1 MIRNILLGVIGVMAL
16 LLFFLYNQNE
26 TNKAYLLEERV
37 KNSSLTEALEE
48 TKNSLTNQIEQI
60 TALQAK
66 NQQYESE
73 MNEYLD
79 IFRRHNMAQ
88 LASAKP
94 GIIEKSANERTKE
107 VFDEIEDIS
116 KRIADPNTP
125 QQLFSIRTTTG
136 RGSN

>member
-48 TKNSLTNQIEQI
+48 TKNSLTNQIQQI
-60 TALQAK
+60 TALQSK
-66 NQQYESE
+66 NQQYEAE
-73 MNEYLD
+73 MSEYLD

-94 GIIEKSANERTKE
+94 GMIEKSANERTKE

-125 QQLFSIRTTTG
+125 Q
-136 RGSN
+136 

>member
-26 TNKAYLLEERV
+26 PNKAYLLEERV

-60 TALQAK
+60 TALQSK
-66 NQQYESE
+66 NQQYEAE
-73 MNEYLD
+73 MSEYLD

-94 GIIEKSANERTKE
+94 GMIEKSANERTKE

-125 QQLFSIRTTTG
+125 Q
-136 RGSN
+136 

>member
-16 LLFFLYNQNE
+16 LLYFLYNQNE

-60 TALQAK
+60 TALQSK
-66 NQQYESE
+66 NQQYEAE
-73 MNEYLD
+73 MSEYLD

-94 GIIEKSANERTKE
+94 GLIEKSANERTKE

-116 KRIADPNTP
+116 KRIANPNTP
-125 QQLFSIRTTTG
+125 Q
-136 RGSN
+136 

>member
-1 MIRNILLGVIGVMAL
+1 MIRNILLGVIGVMGL

-26 TNKAYLLEERV
+26 SNKALLLEEKV
-37 KNSSLTEALEE
+37 KNSELTVALEE

-60 TALQAK
+60 TALQSK
-66 NQQYESE
+66 NQQYEAE
-73 MNEYLD
+73 MSEYLD
-79 IFRRHNMAQ
+79 IFRRHNIAQ

-94 GIIEKSANERTKE
+94 GMIEKSANERTKE

-125 QQLFSIRTTTG
+125 Q
-136 RGSN
+136 

>member
-60 TALQAK
+60 TALQSK
-66 NQQYESE
+66 NQQYEAE
-73 MNEYLD
+73 MSEYLD

-125 QQLFSIRTTTG
+125 Q
-136 RGSN
+136 

>member
-16 LLFFLYNQNE
+16 LLYFLYNQNE

-48 TKNSLTNQIEQI
+48 TKNSLTNQIQQI
-60 TALQAK
+60 TALQSK
-66 NQQYESE
+66 NQQYEAE
-73 MNEYLD
+73 MSEYLD

-94 GIIEKSANERTKE
+94 GMIEKSANERTKE

-125 QQLFSIRTTTG
+125 Q
-136 RGSN
+136 

>member
-16 LLFFLYNQNE
+16 LLYFLYNQNE

-66 NQQYESE
+66 NQQYEAE
-73 MNEYLD
+73 MSEYLD

-107 VFDEIEDIS
+107 VFDEIENIS

-125 QQLFSIRTTTG
+125 Q
-136 RGSN
+136 

>member
-16 LLFFLYNQNE
+16 LLYFLYNQNE

-60 TALQAK
+60 TALQSK
-66 NQQYESE
+66 NQQYEAE
-73 MNEYLD
+73 MSEYLD

-94 GIIEKSANERTKE
+94 GLIEKSANERTKE
-107 VFDEIEDIS
+107 VFDEIENIS

-125 QQLFSIRTTTG
+125 Q
-136 RGSN
+136 

>member
-48 TKNSLTNQIEQI
+48 TKNSLTNQIQQI
-60 TALQAK
+60 TALQSK

-94 GIIEKSANERTKE
+94 GMIEKSANERTKE

-125 QQLFSIRTTTG
+125 Q
-136 RGSN
+136 

>member
-16 LLFFLYNQNE
+16 LLYFLYNQNE

-73 MNEYLD
+73 MSEYLD

-107 VFDEIEDIS
+107 VFDEIENIS

-125 QQLFSIRTTTG
+125 Q
-136 RGSN
+136 

>member
-16 LLFFLYNQNE
+16 LLWFLYNQNE

-79 IFRRHNMAQ
+79 IFRRHNIAQ

-94 GIIEKSANERTKE
+94 GLIEKSANERTKE

-116 KRIADPNTP
+116 KRIADPDTP
-125 QQLFSIRTTTG
+125 Q
-136 RGSN
+136 

>member
-16 LLFFLYNQNE
+16 LLYFLYNQNE

-60 TALQAK
+60 TALQSK

-73 MNEYLD
+73 MSEYLD

-125 QQLFSIRTTTG
+125 Q
-136 RGSN
+136 

>member
-48 TKNSLTNQIEQI
+48 TKNSLTNQIQQI
-60 TALQAK
+60 TALQSK

-94 GIIEKSANERTKE
+94 GMIEKSANERTKE
-107 VFDEIEDIS
+107 VFHEIEDIS

-125 QQLFSIRTTTG
+125 Q
-136 RGSN
+136 

>member
-16 LLFFLYNQNE
+16 LLYFLYNQNE

-60 TALQAK
+60 TALQSK
-66 NQQYESE
+66 NQ
-73 MNEYLD
+73 EYLD

-125 QQLFSIRTTTG
+125 Q
-136 RGSN
+136 

>member
-60 TALQAK
+60 TALQSK
-66 NQQYESE
+66 NQQYEAE
-73 MNEYLD
+73 MSEYLD

-94 GIIEKSANERTKE
+94 GMIEKSANERTKE

-125 QQLFSIRTTTG
+125 Q
-136 RGSN
+136 

>member
-16 LLFFLYNQNE
+16 LLYFLYNQNE
-26 TNKAYLLEERV
+26 TNKAYLLEEKV

-48 TKNSLTNQIEQI
+48 TKNSLTNQIQQI
-60 TALQAK
+60 TALQSK
-66 NQQYESE
+66 NQQYEAE
-73 MNEYLD
+73 MSEYLD

-125 QQLFSIRTTTG
+125 Q
-136 RGSN
+136 

>member
-16 LLFFLYNQNE
+16 LLYFLYNQNE

-48 TKNSLTNQIEQI
+48 TRNSLTNQIEQI
-60 TALQAK
+60 TALQSK
-66 NQQYESE
+66 NQQYEAE
-73 MNEYLD
+73 MSEYLD

-107 VFDEIEDIS
+107 VFDEIENIS

-125 QQLFSIRTTTG
+125 Q
-136 RGSN
+136 

>member
-16 LLFFLYNQNE
+16 LLYFLYNQNE

-48 TKNSLTNQIEQI
+48 TKNSLTNQIQQI
-60 TALQAK
+60 TALQSK
-66 NQQYESE
+66 NQQYEAE
-73 MNEYLD
+73 MSEYLD

-125 QQLFSIRTTTG
+125 Q
-136 RGSN
+136 

>member
-16 LLFFLYNQNE
+16 LLYFLYNQNE

-79 IFRRHNMAQ
+79 IFRRHNIAQ

-94 GIIEKSANERTKE
+94 GLIEKSANERTKE

-125 QQLFSIRTTTG
+125 Q
-136 RGSN
+136 

>member
-1 MIRNILLGVIGVMAL
+1 MIRNILLGVIGVMGL

-60 TALQAK
+60 TALQSK
-66 NQQYESE
+66 NQKYEAE
-73 MNEYLD
+73 MSEYLD

-94 GIIEKSANERTKE
+94 GMIEKSANERTKE

-125 QQLFSIRTTTG
+125 Q
-136 RGSN
+136 

>member
-16 LLFFLYNQNE
+16 LLYFLYNQNE

-48 TKNSLTNQIEQI
+48 TKNSLTNQIQQI
-60 TALQAK
+60 TALQSK
-66 NQQYESE
+66 NQQYEAE
-73 MNEYLD
+73 MSEYLD

-94 GIIEKSANERTKE
+94 GLIEKSANERTKE

-116 KRIADPNTP
+116 KRIANPNTP
-125 QQLFSIRTTTG
+125 Q
-136 RGSN
+136 

>member
-1 MIRNILLGVIGVMAL
+1 MIRNILLGVIGVMGL

-26 TNKAYLLEERV
+26 SNKALLLEEKV
-37 KNSSLTEALEE
+37 KNSELTVALEE

-60 TALQAK
+60 TALQSK
-66 NQQYESE
+66 NQQYEAE

-79 IFRRHNMAQ
+79 IFRRHNIAQ

-94 GIIEKSANERTKE
+94 GMIEKSANERTKE

-125 QQLFSIRTTTG
+125 Q
-136 RGSN
+136 

>member
-16 LLFFLYNQNE
+16 LLYFLYNQNE

-73 MNEYLD
+73 MSEYLD

-94 GIIEKSANERTKE
+94 GMIEKSANERTKE

-125 QQLFSIRTTTG
+125 Q
-136 RGSN
+136 

>member
-16 LLFFLYNQNE
+16 LLYFLYNQNE

-37 KNSSLTEALEE
+37 KNRSLTEALEE

-94 GIIEKSANERTKE
+94 GLIEKSANERTKE

-116 KRIADPNTP
+116 KRIADPDTP
-125 QQLFSIRTTTG
+125 Q
-136 RGSN
+136 